1 MAGTEHPLQLQ
12 KTWRSLCLDKMSKR
26 FLIAPSILSADFTRL
41 GEQISEAE
49 AAGADWIHVDVMDG
63 HFVPNLTM
71 GPFIVEACRRAT
83 KLPLN
88 VHLMIEQ
95 PERLLESFAKA
106 GASHLIVHVETCPE
120 IASTLKLIKSLGCKA
135 GVTLNPGTPASS
147 LAAALP
153 LADLVL
159 VLTVHPGYSG
169 QEFIAEEIPKIAEVR
184 RRLNE
189 IGSPAWL
196 EVDGGISTQ
205 TIGRVWEAGA
215 DTFVAASAV
224 FGYPDG
230 IMAGIRALRSAI
242 VSQPAAQ
249 NKKSRRKP

>member
-1 MAGTEHPLQLQ
+1 MPRH
-12 KTWRSLCLDKMSKR
+12 

-41 GEQISEAE
+41 GEQIAEAE

-95 PERLLESFAKA
+95 PERLLKAFAKA

-120 IASTLKLIKSLGCKA
+120 ITSTLKLIKNLGCRA
-135 GVTLNPGTPASS
+135 GVTLNPSTPVSQ
-147 LAAALP
+147 LEVALP

-169 QEFIAEEIPKIAEVR
+169 QEFIPEVVHKIAEVR
-184 RRLNE
+184 RRLDE
-189 IGSPAWL
+189 IGSSAWL
-196 EVDGGISTQ
+196 EVDGGISVQ
-205 TIGRVWEAGA
+205 TIRRVTEAGA
-215 DTFVAASAV
+215 DAFVAASAV
-224 FGYPDG
+224 FGHPDG
-230 IMAGIRALRSAI
+230 IAAGIHTLRSMLTTRH
-242 VSQPAAQ
+242 P
-249 NKKSRRKP
+249 